1 MKLIF
6 AKGFSFF
13 SCLLALVAVLI
24 SGCAT
29 NSDPMFTSDPAVET
43 VSQPAAGAASN
54 QTTGATV
61 GTLRFKKGDLVIIS
75 FSGSPD
81 LLPNHE
87 ERIKED
93 GNITLPLIG
102 SVKAEGK
109 SDGELQKAIQE
120 LYVPKYYVR
129 LTVNVKALT
138 PEQLYSVL
146 GEVRAPG
153 PKAYVP
159 GTTLTKAIGSAGGF
173 TDFANKKS
181 VTLTRS
187 NGQKLKVNYN
197 DAIKDPKKDPP
208 VFPDDSINV
217 DKRWL

>member
-93 GNITLPLIG
+93 GKNGLSSITSQQITLARLI
-102 SVKAEGK
+102 SLKTFK
-109 SDGELQKAIQE
+109 
-120 LYVPKYYVR
+120 
-129 LTVNVKALT
+129 
-138 PEQLYSVL
+138 
-146 GEVRAPG
+146 PG
-153 PKAYVP
+153 FYDVQV
-159 GTTLTKAIGSAGGF
+159 I
-173 TDFANKKS
+173 
-181 VTLTRS
+181 
-187 NGQKLKVNYN
+187 
-197 DAIKDPKKDPP
+197 IKDNVANQMVSTDKDSFQ
-208 VFPDDSINV
+208 V
-217 DKRWL
+217 K